1 MLTRGTVIHCTTA
14 DLAPRLIG
22 SYIPQPEV
30 RGMNR
35 RTFVTGLGALLAV
48 PAAVGA
54 QTGRRYRVAYV
65 NETVETEEH
74 KPQRE
79 AFSSEH
85 VEPRL
90 RRRSES
96 DRRLVLCGQQPER
109 LRALVDEAVGS
120 RPDVLLAF

>member
-1 MLTRGTVIHCTTA
+1 
-14 DLAPRLIG
+14 
-22 SYIPQPEV
+22 
-30 RGMNR
+30 MNR

-79 AFSSEH
+79 AFRASMSNLGY
-85 VEPRL
+85 VEGRNLIVDWRYADNNPSGCARWSM
-90 RRRSES
+90 RRSAPVPTFCS
-96 DRRLVLCGQQPER
+96 H
-109 LRALVDEAVGS
+109 LRSSLS
-120 RPDVLLAF
+120 